1 MWIVFALL
9 AAVSA
14 AIVVTLSKIGVKN
27 VDSSVAFAIQSVL
40 ILLVSWGVVIGQG
53 NLPDVMRIERRVWI
67 YLIIAGIVTCLSSLF
82 SFRAL
87 KLGNASQVSPITNVS
102 LLFAVILAIVFLKEK
117 LNWQIVIGAVLMAV
131 GAIVIAIAKD

>member
-27 VDSSVAFAIQSVL
+27 VDSSLAFAIQSVL

-117 LNWQIVIGAVLMAV
+117 LNWQVVIGAVLMAV

>member
-102 LLFAVILAIVFLKEK
+102 LLFAVVLAIVFLKEK
-117 LNWQIVIGAVLMAV
+117 LNWQVVIGAVLMAV